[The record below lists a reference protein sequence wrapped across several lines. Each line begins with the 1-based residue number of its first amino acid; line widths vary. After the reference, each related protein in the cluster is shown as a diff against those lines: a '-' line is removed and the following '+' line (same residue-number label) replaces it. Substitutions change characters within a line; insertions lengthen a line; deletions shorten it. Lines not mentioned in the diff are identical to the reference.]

1 MVPQHDSRLQDKTP
15 MLTRIPKVLD
25 QRQLAAAR
33 QIIAT
38 GRFRDGAVSA
48 GLAARRVKHN
58 EELALTSRQSG
69 ELNNIVMGSLVRH
82 PVYRSAAMPLRIATP
97 YYAHYTAGMS
107 YGEHV
112 DDPIMG
118 QGSELYRSDVS
129 VTVFLNDPEDYDGG
143 ELLIQTAFG
152 EQQVKLP
159 AGDAVIYPSS
169 SLHRVAEVS
178 RGERLVA
185 VSWIQSLVSDPEK
198 RALLHEMN
206 QARETLLQEQPGADV
221 TARVNHAYINLV
233 RMWSVI

>member
-1 MVPQHDSRLQDKTP
+1 
-15 MLTRIPKVLD
+15 MLTHIKGILD
-25 QRQLAAAR
+25 QQQLTAAR
-33 QIIAT
+33 TLIAS
-38 GRFRDGAVSA
+38 GRYSDGSTSA

-58 EELALTSRQSG
+58 EELTLDQAQMSK
-69 ELNNIVMGSLVRH
+69 LNNLVMGSLVKN
-82 PVYRSAAMPLRIATP
+82 PVYRSAVMPLKIAAP
-97 YYAHYTAGMS
+97 YYAHYTEGMS

-129 VTVFLNDPEDYDGG
+129 VTIFLNSPDDYDGG
-143 ELLIQTAFG
+143 ELVIQTAFG

-169 SLHRVAEVS
+169 SVHRVAEVS

-185 VSWIQSLVSDPEK
+185 VSWIQSLVKEPEK
-198 RALLHEMN
+198 RALLHDLN
-206 QARETLLQEQPGADV
+206 QARETLLREKPDADE
-221 TARVNHAYINLV
+221 TRQVNQSYINLV